1 MAVPVTDIQK
11 WKNTALEN
19 NFTFDVQEGWNPVL
33 DLNAAATAQVFQ
45 HPHTRPANMQN
56 QWRKQ
61 RNHVVREMRG
71 TVKGAVGPIRRLT
84 ADERYR
90 LASGLLAKDQRCR
103 TELGRSSRYYP
114 ELADAGTMQGIINGT
129 GVFVPL
135 LCGDQHP
142 KVVAGDAAA
151 AADRFHKSINY
162 LERHTLPPVQI
173 DHYATQL
180 AKDATCKVLF
190 NDPNMIYDRGGYH
203 GSEGVQASLALS
215 HARQGSEFRTQSCR
229 PYNEKTKSSNPVRAF
244 APGATI
250 LANARIPQAFRAEI
264 RAMRAPGRKTSQQ
277 LNPALVHT
285 FEPAAMELYGRK
297 IVSRLARV
305 PLHAAVPLVHGP
317 LADRYTYTNTP
328 SGMGGYDAFN
338 VFNVP
343 VAAVHPPPPLPVIVH
358 PPPPLPVIVHH
369 PPPPPV
375 MVHPS
380 PPPPSGGVGRLFGT
394 HCSGKVINFTRPG
407 FF

>member
-19 NFTFDVQEGWNPVL
+19 NFTFDVREGWNPVL
-33 DLNAAATAQVFQ
+33 DLNAAATTQVFQ
-45 HPHTRPANMQN
+45 QPHTRPANMQN

-71 TVKGAVGPIRRLT
+71 TVNGAVGPIRRLT

-114 ELADAGTMQGIINGT
+114 DLADAGTMQGIINGT

-142 KVVAGDAAA
+142 KVVAGDAALN
-151 AADRFHKSINY
+151 RFQKSINY

-180 AKDATCKVLF
+180 ANDATCKVLF
-190 NDPNMIYDRGGYH
+190 NHPNMIYDRGGYH

-229 PYNEKTKSSNPVRAF
+229 PYKEDGKSTNPGGRVF

-264 RAMRAPGRKTSQQ
+264 RAMRAGRRNISRE
-277 LNPALVHT
+277 LNLDLVRT

-305 PLHAAVPLVHGP
+305 PLRAAAPLVHGP
-317 LADRYTYTNTP
+317 LAHRYTYTNTP
-328 SGMGGYDAFN
+328 SRMSGYDAFN

-343 VAAVHPPPPLPVIVH
+343 VAPVIVH
-358 PPPPLPVIVHH
+358 PPPPPPIILH
-369 PPPPPV
+369 PPPTPPII
-375 MVHPS
+375 VHP
-380 PPPPSGGVGRLFGT
+380 PPAPAPAPALPPSGGVGILFGT